1 MEAIGMGIE
10 RFLSVSHGSGSGYGD
25 GYGSGYGSGSGYGDG
40 SGIKEINGRKVYDI
54 DNIPTLIYAV
64 KGDAAK
70 GAVLGNDLTL
80 KDCWIAKRGNFFA
93 HGDTLHAAVE
103 AVEAKWLENRPIE
116 ETIAEFVRLHPS
128 LDVAYGDL
136 FEWHHILTGSC
147 EFGRRSW
154 CENHGYKPTDSI
166 TLTTFFGQTKNDYG
180 GDVIRM
186 TAKEYGLDLS

>member
-1 MEAIGMGIE
+1 M
-10 RFLSVSHGSGSGYGD
+10 S
-25 GYGSGYGSGSGYGDG
+25 
-40 SGIKEINGRKVYDI
+40 
-54 DNIPTLIYAV
+54 
-64 KGDAAK
+64 
-70 GAVLGNDLTL
+70 L